1 MQKTKSDPDRIDFW
15 SIFQRGK
22 QQLGIKI
29 PSQVAPIEVYVMQ
42 EKNKI
47 PRDLIGKFLIFFKI
61 LLFLHCMTPNYAGL
75 FLYYS
80 YTFHSAYSKISHWK
94 ASVFVSLGGEC
105 LFINGPRFGSRTVDL
120 FLVRSMWSGYSFK
133 FLLWIENYY
142 KHFRNSLF
150 QMLVT

>member
-1 MQKTKSDPDRIDFW
+1 MI
-15 SIFQRGK
+15 
-22 QQLGIKI
+22 
-29 PSQVAPIEVYVMQ
+29 VYMMQ

-142 KHFRNSLF
+142 KHFRNSYFFLF
-150 QMLVT
+150 QM